1 MGTLEV
7 TFLEVPQV
15 GRPASILHGA
25 EKKATSAVTWTQQH
39 PTKKNLYRVAVANGQ
54 IFVGEYNP
62 YALANTQP
70 VQDQMQNPA
79 STPVYGYALPA
90 GCLARAVGVNG
101 QIELY
106 EDYLT
111 IKRKGVISFIS
122 HGFKGDK
129 EIYLDQISAV
139 QIKQCGTVTS
149 GYLQIVFK
157 GSQESKSALLDSV
170 TDENTIVFWPDRES
184 EFLHLKMLLD
194 KQRRLSRQGPP
205 ASTSTSVADEIEKL
219 DSLRRRGIITDK
231 EFEAKKREL
240 LGL

>member
-1 MGTLEV
+1 M
-7 TFLEVPQV
+7 
-15 GRPASILHGA
+15 
-25 EKKATSAVTWTQQH
+25 
-39 PTKKNLYRVAVANGQ
+39 
-54 IFVGEYNP
+54 
-62 YALANTQP
+62 
-70 VQDQMQNPA
+70 
-79 STPVYGYALPA
+79 
-90 GCLARAVGVNG
+90 
-101 QIELY
+101 
-106 EDYLT
+106 
-111 IKRKGVISFIS
+111 
-122 HGFKGDK
+122 
-129 EIYLDQISAV
+129 DQISA
-139 QIKQCGTVTS
+139 IKLKQCGTLTS